1 MGLTIHYSLGFPAK
15 TVQQARQAVERL
27 RQRCL
32 DLPFAEVGALQSLEG
47 KACDFTRCRRDDPD
61 RWLIIQSRGSINC
74 VSGAGGRYRAVGEDE
89 NWNSTLDLIPR
100 AVVAFTAWPGE
111 GCEEANFGLRLLPAR
126 LQVHTTSG
134 EPYWLAAA
142 KRDRGWTWD
151 SFCKTQY
158 ANNPRC
164 GGVQHFLLC
173 HLTVIAVLDAAR
185 QFGFSVEVSDEGGFW
200 ADRSVEALAKEVGSW
215 DQHLAALVGALK
227 DQAATQGMTVE
238 APITERPDFE
248 HLEAAGALNPKLRRL
263 IETIVGAG
271 SQQASPNTGSAQGAT
286 RSSVVAA

>member
-1 MGLTIHYSLGFPAK
+1 VAE
-15 TVQQARQAVERL
+15 ARQAVERL

-32 DLPFAEVGALQSLEG
+32 DLPFAEVGPLQSLEG
-47 KACDFTRCRRDDPD
+47 KACDFTRCGRDDPN

-74 VSGAGGRYRAVGEDE
+74 VGGADDRYRAVGDGE
-89 NWNSTLDLIPR
+89 NWNASLDLIPR
-100 AVVAFTAWPGE
+100 AVMAFSTWPGE

-126 LQVHTTSG
+126 LRVHTRSG
-134 EPYWLAAA
+134 EPYWLQTA

-185 QFGFSVEVSDEGGFW
+185 QLGFSVEVSDEGGFW
-200 ADRSVEALAKEVGSW
+200 INRSVEELAKEVGSW

-227 DQAATQGMTVE
+227 DQATQQGMTVE
-238 APITERPDFE
+238 APILDRPDFE
-248 HLEAAGALNPKLRRL
+248 HLEAAAALDPKLRRL
-263 IETIVGAG
+263 IETMVGAG
-271 SQQASPNTGSAQGAT
+271 SDQTGANTGSAPYAE
-286 RSSVVAA
+286 RSTAAAA